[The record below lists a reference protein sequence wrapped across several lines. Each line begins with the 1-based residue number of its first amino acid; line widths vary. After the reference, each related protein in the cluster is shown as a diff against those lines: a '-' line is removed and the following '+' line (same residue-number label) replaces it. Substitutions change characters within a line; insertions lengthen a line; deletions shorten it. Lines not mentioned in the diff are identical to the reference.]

1 MSRSAD
7 QIIQEIKIR
16 KTGELKGMAYYEKV
30 TYSKASRF
38 FPQPPKNENQKNSN
52 RKV

>member
-7 QIIQEIKIR
+7 QYIQEIKIR
-16 KTGELKGMAYYEKV
+16 KSGELKAMASYEKI

-38 FPQPPKNENQKNSN
+38 FPEPPKNENQKNKN
-52 RKV
+52 